1 MRTFQ
6 KLIQSCIM
14 RGLLLVGLGLTSVSF
29 GAVSNVALSAL
40 GAKAQSWEP
49 DVTVVP
55 EHEPSKVNDGSA
67 LSYWAVRAV
76 DLPADIGVEWP
87 EAKRITSVVV
97 RYFDGRM
104 VRGPVMARTQEW
116 ARLQYWDQH
125 EWKDIRAE
133 VIGQETSSVRYSF
146 PPVVTNRVRLL
157 FTEPPDPESRRLP
170 DRLGIYVSELEAYEV
185 VPYELV
191 SPPPRLVPVRAGHE
205 GSYYNEWS
213 SDNPHDRAGPL
224 VIEPKMTRIVADTL
238 APTLIVAESRWA
250 KASCAIEKPRS
261 GVTTLRNGFSRLRF
275 RPMEV

>member
-1 MRTFQ
+1 MRTCQ
-6 KLIQSCIM
+6 KLIQFCIK
-14 RGLLLVGLGLTSVSF
+14 RGLLLAGLGLASVSF
-29 GAVSNVALSAL
+29 GAVPNVALSAL

-87 EAKRITSVVV
+87 ETKRITSVVV

-133 VIGQETSSVRYSF
+133 VMGQETSSVRYSF
-146 PPVVTNRVRLL
+146 PPVATTRIRLL

-170 DRLGIYVSELEAYEV
+170 DRLGIYVCELEAYEV

-191 SPPPRLVPVRAGHE
+191 SP
-205 GSYYNEWS
+205 
-213 SDNPHDRAGPL
+213 
-224 VIEPKMTRIVADTL
+224 L
-238 APTLIVAESRWA
+238 A
-250 KASCAIEKPRS
+250 
-261 GVTTLRNGFSRLRF
+261 
-275 RPMEV
+275 